1 MFIGKIKG
9 NIVSTHKNE
18 YLKGHKLLSV
28 QPIDLKGN
36 FIGKKDFIA
45 IDLIDAGVGDTVL
58 IVQEGDAVQQV
69 LGHSKAPVN
78 TMIIAIIDDIDI
90 GKSSNNNS

>member
-36 FIGKKDFIA
+36 FIGRKDYIA
-45 IDLIDAGVGDTVL
+45 IDLVDAGVGDIVL

-69 LGHSKAPVN
+69 LGHNKAPVN
-78 TMIIAIIDDIDI
+78 TIVIAVVDDIDI
-90 GKSSNNNS
+90 GISKK